1 MPHACPAAPGLS
13 LQVSLPAANA
23 WAAAADATGA
33 HRCIWLTCLGLAA
46 LVRYSITHFT
56 HFGAA
61 TALVLL
67 TELFSAPI
75 CVLVDA
81 TVTALATHVSVPAD
95 LPAALSSLLWASC
108 QQVMLEA
115 VEASCIWGNIDS
127 TDHTY
132 EFPATL
138 QKSTV

>member
-1 MPHACPAAPGLS
+1 MPALLQQTPHACPAASGLS
-13 LQVSLPAANA
+13 LPPLLPAANA

-46 LVRYSITHFT
+46 LARFSITQFT
-56 HFGAA
+56 QFGAA

-81 TVTALATHVSVPAD
+81 TVTALARHVSAP
-95 LPAALSSLLWASC
+95 S
-108 QQVMLEA
+108 
-115 VEASCIWGNIDS
+115 
-127 TDHTY
+127 
-132 EFPATL
+132 
-138 QKSTV
+138 